1 MEVFSQML
9 WPLMACF
16 ILVGIHAYL
25 GIHVLARKVI
35 FVDLALA
42 QIAGLGAVY
51 GVFLGLSF
59 ESDPWIIKAIS
70 VSFTLLGALLVAM
83 TRTRDGQ
90 IPHEAIIGIIYA
102 SALSLTVLLT
112 SNLPHGAEEVQQMLA
127 GSILW
132 VSPAEVVQTAILYGV
147 IGFVHIIFRR
157 QFFQL
162 SSDLA
167 QKSAPTMAMKLW
179 DFLFYATFGVVVT
192 SSVGI
197 GGVLLV
203 FGYLVIPSVIGVILA
218 DNLSRRLLIAWLSG
232 LLMSILGVVISYYAD
247 LPTGPCIVILLS
259 MLLILVSFFYKLKTS
274 GSKPVFLGL
283 FMWGFIFIALIL
295 VSYWGK
301 NWLGHEHEYNH
312 ALRHQLGHH
321 EEDLVSPENS
331 IKNLLVSSNSNE
343 ILKGLNIIKPE
354 MKEALLNNVTELLEA
369 SDSHVREHAAQVI
382 ALMKW
387 SEALPALNQA
397 FKHEHD
403 DFIKLEIAEASL
415 SLGDPEGFTMLT
427 RLWRESKSELARN
440 DALMHVR
447 KWLFTNNL
455 QEEELVKFLETKHQ
469 KLEFDQKSSKFIIK

>member
-9 WPLMACF
+9 WPLMACL

-59 ESDPWIIKAIS
+59 EADPWIIKAIS
-70 VSFTLLGALLVAM
+70 VSFTLLGALLVAV
-83 TRTRDGQ
+83 TRTRDEQ

-132 VSPAEVVQTAILYGV
+132 VRPHEVLQTALLYGL

-167 QKSAPTMAMKLW
+167 LKNTPTTAMRLW

-192 SSVGI
+192 SSVGM

-203 FGYLVIPSVIGVILA
+203 FGYLVIPSVIGVMVAESL
-218 DNLSRRLLIAWLSG
+218 NKRLLIAWLSG
-232 LLMSILGVVISYYAD
+232 IGMSILGVVLSYYAD
-247 LPTGPCIVILLS
+247 LPTGPCIVVLLSILLILLS
-259 MLLILVSFFYKLKTS
+259 FFCKLKRPD
-274 GSKPVFLGL
+274 SKPVFLS
-283 FMWGFIFIALIL
+283 FFTWGFIILALIL
-295 VSYWGK
+295 ASYLIK
-301 NWLGHEHEYNH
+301 NWLGHEHERTH
-312 ALRHQLGHH
+312 ALSHKLGHH
-321 EEDLVSPENS
+321 EEDLVSQQNL
-331 IKNLLVSSNSNE
+331 IKNLLLSSNSNE
-343 ILKGLNIIKPE
+343 ILNGLNSIKPE
-354 MKEALLNNVTELLEA
+354 MRAELLNQVVELLEHKEA
-369 SDSHVREHAAQVI
+369 PVRERAAQII
-382 ALMKW
+382 AQMKW
-387 SEALPALNQA
+387 LEALPALVQA
-397 FKHEHD
+397 FKQEHD
-403 DFIKLEIAEASL
+403 DFIKLEIAESVL
-415 SLGDPEGFTMLT
+415 SLGDSEGFKMLT
-427 RLWRESKSELARN
+427 QLWRLSKSELARS
-440 DALMHVR
+440 DAIMHVH
-447 KWLFTNNL
+447 KW
-455 QEEELVKFLETKHQ
+455 FLENKLEEKELIKLLEEKHE
-469 KLEFDQKSSKFIIK
+469 KLEFDEKSSKFIIK